1 MDPAPIRFFSSH
13 PPPTLVKEPHVGG
26 SWPRGLTWFPDLRQ
40 APSLALP
47 TSQRAWLF
55 VQSQEGP
62 AIQVT
67 HLDGLSVV
75 HFDHVKAEA
84 IYPFSWGY
92 KYIGGEIKMVANIY

>member
-92 KYIGGEIKMVANIY
+92 KYTGGEIKMVANIY